1 MSFVAS
7 NLPHSVTVCANARLH
22 LGFLDLNGGFGR
34 HFGSLGLS
42 LESPRIEINL
52 QAADKISATGPV
64 SDRAKQFAQTL
75 LHDFKPGSGVAMQL
89 TNEIPTHA
97 GLGSGTQLALAV
109 GRGLSELYD
118 LNIPHSDIALKL
130 ERGARSGIGIGA
142 FEQGGF
148 LVDGGHTKT
157 NSLPPIIA
165 RMDFPEQWRIILIQD
180 CACEGLHGQAE
191 KDAFAQLPPVS
202 ETQVGAMCRSLVM
215 RVLPSLAEQDITEF
229 GNAITQIQNSVGDH
243 FAPAQGGRY
252 YSPTVAESLNWM
264 LQNGAAGVGQSSWGP
279 TGFALCESENDA
291 SILVN
296 KIRKNVRNENSI
308 TYQIVEA
315 KNCGS
320 DVHVER
326 ALHQA
331 ASTG

>member
-1 MSFVAS
+1 MSFVAT

-22 LGFLDLNGGFGR
+22 LGFLDLNGGYGR

-42 LESPRIEINL
+42 LDSPYIEINL
-52 QAADKISATGPV
+52 IGANKISANGPA
-64 SDRAKQFAQTL
+64 SDRAIQFAQTL
-75 LHDFKPGSGVAMQL
+75 LQEFDSDLGVTMHLA
-89 TNEIPTHA
+89 NEIPAHA

-109 GRGLSELYD
+109 GRGLSDLYN
-118 LNIPHSDIALKL
+118 LNIPHREIALKL

-165 RMDFPEQWRIILIQD
+165 RMDFPEQWRIILIHD
-180 CACEGLHGQAE
+180 RAREGLHGQAE

-202 ETQVGAMCRSLVM
+202 EQQVGQMCRLLVM
-215 RVLPSLAEQDITEF
+215 RVLPSLVERDIAEF
-229 GNAITQIQNSVGDH
+229 GDAITQIQNSVGDH

-252 YSPTVAESLNWM
+252 YSSTVADSLNWM

-279 TGFALCESENDA
+279 TGFALCETENNARALVDKISMSTRSEK
-291 SILVN
+291 SI
-296 KIRKNVRNENSI
+296 SF
-308 TYQIVEA
+308 QIVKA
-315 KNCGS
+315 RNSGS
-320 DVHVER
+320 DITVK
-326 ALHQA
+326 QTPQQI